1 MKMKTAK
8 PKKDS
13 KKELLEPKKETLT
26 LDMTEVILQGYQD
39 DSEWAEKF
47 RGAQVLTMSNN

>member
-1 MKMKTAK
+1 MKKEK
-8 PKKDS
+8 PTEDS
-13 KKELLEPKKETLT
+13 KKESLEPKPKTMT

-39 DSEWAEKF
+39 DLEWAERF

>member
-1 MKMKTAK
+1 MKKEK
-8 PKKDS
+8 PTEDS
-13 KKELLEPKKETLT
+13 KKKSLEPKKETLT

-39 DSEWAEKF
+39 DLEWAERF

>member
-1 MKMKTAK
+1 MKTAK

-39 DSEWAEKF
+39 DSDWAKKF
-47 RGAQVLTMSNN
+47 KGAKVLTMSNN

>member
-1 MKMKTAK
+1 MKKEK
-8 PKKDS
+8 PTKDS
-13 KKELLEPKKETLT
+13 KKESLEPKKKTLT

-39 DSEWAEKF
+39 DSKWAEKH

>member
-1 MKMKTAK
+1 MKKEK
-8 PKKDS
+8 PTEDS
-13 KKELLEPKKETLT
+13 KKESLEPKKETLT

-39 DSEWAEKF
+39 DSDWAEKF

>member
-1 MKMKTAK
+1 MKTVK
-8 PKKDS
+8 PKKDP

-39 DSEWAEKF
+39 DSD
-47 RGAQVLTMSNN
+47 

>member
-1 MKMKTAK
+1 MKKAK
-8 PKKDS
+8 LTKNS

-47 RGAQVLTMSNN
+47 RGAQVLIMSND

>member
-1 MKMKTAK
+1 MKKAK
-8 PKKDS
+8 PIKSS
-13 KKELLEPKKETLT
+13 KKESLEPKKKTLT

-39 DSEWAEKF
+39 DLEWAEKF